1 MSKADVTIPTSAKLK
16 AYLDPIGTGEE
27 FMDGSYVQMDEEGSV
42 SCDAYLACVVTATQV
57 EEQFAAG
64 LSVSPNPSKGLVRIA
79 LPSGFELAKLQWF
92 DSMGRA
98 LGESEGANFNGDL
111 DLSAWGSGVRYVTV
125 TTKDGWSTTRRVVVQ

>member
-1 MSKADVTIPTSAKLK
+1 MAATSKWMKK
-16 AYLDPIGTGEE
+16 AT
-27 FMDGSYVQMDEEGSV
+27 
-42 SCDAYLACVVTATQV
+42 CLATCTRLVTATQV

-98 LGESEGANFNGDL
+98 LGESEGPTSAAIWTFLHGEWRALRHGDHQGWMEHHASRCRSVSV
-111 DLSAWGSGVRYVTV
+111 SA
-125 TTKDGWSTTRRVVVQ
+125 TR